1 MYVSPLYHLL
11 VIYCLLIYLFIYFL
25 LLSLLLLFICLPLF
39 SLFLCSFFSINCFY
53 LFDFFSSSFL
63 FLFIGFACVSTA
75 IQVLE
80 KRVRI
85 RSVFWSTFSADFSAF
100 GLNTERCGVRYVFSS
115 NARKCGEDADQN
127 NSEYGLFLR
136 RVSIQLKILFDFT
149 AKILTDVNIIMAKNT
164 FTYLSYSSVNLV

>member
-11 VIYCLLIYLFIYFL
+11 VIYYLLIYLFIYFL

-85 RSVFWSTFSADFSAF
+85 RSYSGPHFPRIFPHSDWIRRDAEYDTYSVRMRENAGKMQTRITPNTDYFYAVLVF
-100 GLNTERCGVRYVFSS
+100 N
-115 NARKCGEDADQN
+115 
-127 NSEYGLFLR
+127 
-136 RVSIQLKILFDFT
+136 
-149 AKILTDVNIIMAKNT
+149 
-164 FTYLSYSSVNLV
+164 